1 MLAVTTGLCAFNH
14 NILNDEWPVRKYFA
28 ESSFP
33 KTKYPYASDHKL
45 VRFIYIVS
53 NMGQRGEWT
62 KPYESTEN
70 NSGQQSREQVKVT
83 LDGLVHDKSV
93 EP

>member
-53 NMGQRGEWT
+53 NMGKSKDKDPERRVN
-62 KPYESTEN
+62 K
-70 NSGQQSREQVKVT
+70 T
-83 LDGLVHDKSV
+83 L
-93 EP
+93 